1 VRECLCNAN
10 HAPATC
16 PAPGFPA
23 NFLGRPDMYT
33 DQILRMSLGG
43 ATLRPQGMIFAL
55 F

>member
-1 VRECLCNAN
+1 
-10 HAPATC
+10 
-16 PAPGFPA
+16 
-23 NFLGRPDMYT
+23 MYT